1 MEKVLESIVQNSLD
15 LFRTINH
22 NDNSDFQDEEE
33 GRMTTTMME
42 MATCQQQK
50 NGPYTIIAI
59 IDGTNSMLLFYDLL
73 LELGGP
79 AVAFE
84 WVSPQVEGDPVKSA
98 PGPEAIVP
106 ELNQPDLVE
115 GEVDVEVG
123 ALQEVQVAWTDLW
136 ILGSQKV
143 VAHVEH
149 LQGEKVYAEVDGYL
163 GQLVVGQV
171 QLDHALKDVRVVG
184 PSVDVV
190 VGQIDLG
197 QPLVAAKKLSWEV
210 EQVVLMEVE
219 CFQLLQS

>member
-33 GRMTTTMME
+33 GRMTTMMME

-59 IDGTNSMLLFYDLL
+59 IDGINSMLLFYDLL

-84 WVSPQVEGDPVKSA
+84 WVSPQVEGDPVTRKR
-98 PGPEAIVP
+98 PEAIVP

-149 LQGEKVYAEVDGYL
+149 LQGEKVYVEGEGYL
-163 GQLVVGQV
+163 CQLVVGKV
-171 QLDHALKDVRVVG
+171 QLDHALKDMRVVG

-210 EQVVLMEVE
+210 EQVVLVEVE

>member
-1 MEKVLESIVQNSLD
+1 
-15 LFRTINH
+15 
-22 NDNSDFQDEEE
+22 
-33 GRMTTTMME
+33 MTTMMME
-42 MATCQQQK
+42 MAACQQQK

-59 IDGTNSMLLFYDLL
+59 IDGINSMLLFYDLL

-84 WVSPQVEGDPVKSA
+84 WVSPQVEGDPGKSA

-115 GEVDVEVG
+115 GEVDVEV
-123 ALQEVQVAWTDLW
+123 ALQEVQVAWIDLW

-210 EQVVLMEVE
+210 EQVVLVEVE

>member
-1 MEKVLESIVQNSLD
+1 
-15 LFRTINH
+15 
-22 NDNSDFQDEEE
+22 
-33 GRMTTTMME
+33 MTTMMME

-59 IDGTNSMLLFYDLL
+59 IDGINSMLLFYDLL

-149 LQGEKVYAEVDGYL
+149 LQGEKVYVEGEGYL

-210 EQVVLMEVE
+210 EQVVLVEVE

>member
-33 GRMTTTMME
+33 GRMTTMMME

-59 IDGTNSMLLFYDLL
+59 IDGNNSMLLFYDLL

-84 WVSPQVEGDPVKSA
+84 WVSPQVEGDLVKSA

-115 GEVDVEVG
+115 GEVDVEV
-123 ALQEVQVAWTDLW
+123 ALQEVQVAWIDLW

-149 LQGEKVYAEVDGYL
+149 LQGEKVYVEGEGYL
-163 GQLVVGQV
+163 CQLVVGQV
-171 QLDHALKDVRVVG
+171 QLDHALKDMRVVG

-210 EQVVLMEVE
+210 EQVVFVEVE